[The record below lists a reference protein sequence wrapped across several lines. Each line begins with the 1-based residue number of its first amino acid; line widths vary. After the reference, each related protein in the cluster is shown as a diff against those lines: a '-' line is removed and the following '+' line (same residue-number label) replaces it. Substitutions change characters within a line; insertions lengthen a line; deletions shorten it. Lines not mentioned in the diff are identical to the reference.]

1 MTAMIAPQR
10 GATGSSVKEKIPSG
24 YKKASIQQFTPEQM
38 DLFQQMFSQLGP
50 EGFLSRLSQ
59 GDESLFEEMEA
70 PAQRQFAQQQGN
82 IASRFS
88 NMGLGA
94 RRSSG
99 FQNTLTQASSD
110 FAEKLRSQR
119 LGLQQQALKDLMGM
133 SNELLNQRPQEN
145 LLVKK
150 QMPWWQ
156 QGLVAGAQGLGEGAG
171 KAAAAFAG
179 GA

>member
-10 GATGSSVKEKIPSG
+10 GATGSGVREKIPSG

-38 DLFQQMFSQLGP
+38 ELLSQMMENLGP
-50 EGFLSRLSQ
+50 DSFLSRLSK

-70 PAQRQFAQQQGN
+70 PAQRQFAQQQGS

-94 RRSSG
+94 RNSSG
-99 FQNTLTQASSD
+99 FQNTMTQASSD
-110 FAEKLRSQR
+110 FAEKLKSQR
-119 LGLQQQALKDLMGM
+119 LQLRNQAVKDLMGM
-133 SNELLNQRPQEN
+133 SNDLLNQRPYEN
-145 LLVKK
+145 TLVKK

-171 KAAAAFAG
+171 KAATAIAG
-179 GA
+179 GV